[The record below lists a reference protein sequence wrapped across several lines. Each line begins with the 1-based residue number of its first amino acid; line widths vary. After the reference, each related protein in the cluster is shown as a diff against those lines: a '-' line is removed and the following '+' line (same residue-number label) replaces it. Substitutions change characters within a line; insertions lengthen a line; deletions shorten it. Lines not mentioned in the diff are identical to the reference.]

1 MPGDL
6 IVLVSVHGFPA
17 AELLREVL
25 VEGGVESVDIR
36 ASVGTPYVGRAIT
49 VEYDVRV
56 ADEDEARARALLAAY
71 SEEASVAANAQ
82 AESGPSASEPIE
94 TSAILARKQRSKV
107 AVAFVMLAV
116 FVLPVL
122 LLLLTRAAAYLRTL
136 SGGRF

>member
-6 IVLVSVHGFPA
+6 VLLVSVHGFPA

-49 VEYDVRV
+49 VEYDLRV

-82 AESGPSASEPIE
+82 ANDAPIASEPME
-94 TSAILARKQRSKV
+94 TSTRLARKRRMNI
-107 AVAFVMLAV
+107 AIAAVMLAILV
-116 FVLPVL
+116 FPVL
-122 LLLLTRAAAYLRTL
+122 ILLIDRAAQFFDHLFRHP
-136 SGGRF
+136 F

>member
-6 IVLVSVHGFPA
+6 VVLVSVHGFPA

-82 AESGPSASEPIE
+82 AEGFASSDPVE
-94 TSAILARKQRSKV
+94 TSTRSDAKRRSKT
-107 AVAFVMLAV
+107 AVALVLLA
-116 FVLPVL
+116 LPVL
-122 LLLLTRAAAYLRTL
+122 PLVIYLLLRAAEQLRSL
-136 SGGRF
+136 F